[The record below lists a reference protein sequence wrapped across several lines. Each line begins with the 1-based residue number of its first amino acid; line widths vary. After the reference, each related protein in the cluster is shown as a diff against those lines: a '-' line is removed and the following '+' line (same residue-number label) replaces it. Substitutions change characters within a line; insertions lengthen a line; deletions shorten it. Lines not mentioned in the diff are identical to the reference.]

1 MAFEKITDSEL
12 ESVGVEL
19 LDDVPGLS
27 PGAMK
32 AKFEETAKKL
42 LAPKINKLIE
52 ALDDMNLEIAVK
64 GSGDVLYLRLNA
76 DKVLETSPDGE
87 TWQATGSSGHLI
99 LDDGGEK
106 MPQRSRMQF
115 MGATVTDNGGVTQI
129 ALRKGDTGAQG
140 PQGPVGPQGPAGA
153 QGNIGPTGPQ
163 GIQGP
168 RGVQGLTGA
177 QGPTG
182 ATGPTGP
189 QGPQGATGET
199 GPAGPQGKVGPEGP
213 QGIQGEK
220 GDVGERG
227 PQGIQGIQGEQG
239 PVGATG
245 PKGEKGDPGVIQN
258 INGKTGESVWLNATD
273 VGAEAAH
280 SYKTVSVAASAWVS
294 GSYSVAWDDGTRT
307 SYTQCATVN
316 VSNVTADS
324 RIFVSDRTRV
334 TDAVRLVAALEPGAG
349 VVKFYANS
357 APTSAAVFI
366 LEVSS

>member
-99 LDDGGEK
+99 LDDGGEE

-140 PQGPVGPQGPAGA
+140 PQGPVGPQGPPGA

-182 ATGPTGP
+182 ATGDR
-189 QGPQGATGET
+189 
-199 GPAGPQGKVGPEGP
+199 K
-213 QGIQGEK
+213 
-220 GDVGERG
+220 
-227 PQGIQGIQGEQG
+227 
-239 PVGATG
+239 
-245 PKGEKGDPGVIQN
+245 
-258 INGKTGESVWLNATD
+258 SV
-273 VGAEAAH
+273 V
-280 SYKTVSVAASAWVS
+280 
-294 GSYSVAWDDGTRT
+294 
-307 SYTQCATVN
+307 
-316 VSNVTADS
+316 
-324 RIFVSDRTRV
+324 
-334 TDAVRLVAALEPGAG
+334 
-349 VVKFYANS
+349 
-357 APTSAAVFI
+357 
-366 LEVSS
+366 